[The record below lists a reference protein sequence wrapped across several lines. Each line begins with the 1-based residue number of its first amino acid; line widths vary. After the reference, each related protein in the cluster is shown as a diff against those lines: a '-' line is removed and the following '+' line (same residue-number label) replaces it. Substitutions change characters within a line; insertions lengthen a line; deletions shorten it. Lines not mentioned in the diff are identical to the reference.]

1 MHNGAESVGSSNTLV
16 YSRGFTI
23 VELLVVIVVI
33 GILAAITIVS
43 YTGITNKAT
52 IASIQSDLTNASNI
66 FKMDQVVNGKYPATL
81 ADANSSKGIT
91 SCAGTTTCF
100 YAVNNSLTPQG
111 FCMAVTKNLTA
122 YRITNDS
129 APTVG
134 DCQNYGQLVS
144 LDAGNTSSYSG
155 SGTAWTDLSGNGN
168 HGTLVNG
175 TGYINPGIY
184 PNDANL
190 VFDGTNDGVSLPAI
204 TPNKEVTFNAFIYL
218 NGANTNYGTIFSN
231 YGAGG
236 NAYYIGTYL
245 NLPSSIQVYFNTS
258 LVATITSLP
267 MNTWMMLTVTHNGT
281 TAIGYINAVQQFSAA
296 STLISSTN
304 VTGVGYDVARSNY
317 PFKGSIATAQI
328 YNRALPAAE
337 ILQNFNALKGRY
349 GL

>member
-1 MHNGAESVGSSNTLV
+1 
-16 YSRGFTI
+16 
-23 VELLVVIVVI
+23 
-33 GILAAITIVS
+33 
-43 YTGITNKAT
+43 
-52 IASIQSDLTNASNI
+52 
-66 FKMDQVVNGKYPATL
+66 MDQVVNSKYPATL
-81 ADANSSKGIT
+81 ADANSSKGIA

-111 FCMAVTKNLTA
+111 FCLAVTKNLTT

-129 APTVG
+129 VPTAG

-144 LDAGNTSSYSG
+144 LDAGNALSYSG
-155 SGTAWTDLSGNGN
+155 SGSAAWNDLSGSGNNGL
-168 HGTLVNG
+168 LVNG
-175 TGYINPGIY
+175 TGYINPNVH

-190 VFDGTNDGVSLPAI
+190 VFDGVNDGVSLPTI
-204 TPNKEVTFNAFIYL
+204 TPNKEATFNAFIYI

-304 VTGVGYDVARSNY
+304 FTGIGYDIARSNY